1 MKKHALNIAL
11 ASALIL
17 PAAFANAATG
27 NIDFTGEVTTETC
40 SLEADSSQINVPL
53 GSWAAHHIN
62 TLDRTTARKFQI
74 KLTGCDLT
82 VAPSGVTGPVSK
94 ANFAFSGG
102 IADGNA
108 KLLKLNSAGGFE
120 AKNLGVGISTNPTNL
135 TTGRVQFD
143 RQAPLTMELVDG
155 DNTMDLYAFYEKFVT
170 TPGAVTAGPA
180 NAQATFEVTY
190 N

>member
-1 MKKHALNIAL
+1 MKKHALNVAL

-17 PAAFANAATG
+17 PAAFANASTG
-27 NIDFTGEVTTETC
+27 NIDFEGEVTTETC
-40 SLEADSSQINVPL
+40 SLEADSAQINVVL

-62 TLDRTTARKFQI
+62 TLDRTTAKKFQI

-102 IADGNA
+102 IANSDP

-120 AKNLGVGISTNPTNL
+120 AKNLGIGISANPTDL
-135 TTGRVQFD
+135 TTARVQFD
-143 RQAPLTMELVDG
+143 KQAPLTMELVDG
-155 DNTMDLYAFYEKFVT
+155 DNTMDLYAFYEKFGTVE
-170 TPGAVTAGPA
+170 AGPA

>member
-17 PAAFANAATG
+17 PAAFANASTG

-40 SLEADSSQINVPL
+40 SLEADSAQINVPL

-82 VAPSGVTGPVSK
+82 VTPSGATGPVSK
-94 ANFAFSGG
+94 ANFAFHGG
-102 IADGNA
+102 VANANA
-108 KLLKLNSAGGFE
+108 KILKLNSAGGFE
-120 AKNLGVGISTNPTNL
+120 AQNVGVGISTNPSDL
-135 TTGRVQFD
+135 TTGRVNFD
-143 RQAPLTMELVDG
+143 RTAPLTMALVDG
-155 DNTMDLYAFYEKFVT
+155 DNTMDLYAFYEKFGV
-170 TPGAVTAGPA
+170 VTAGPA